1 MTKTKAHQIAALLGL
16 FALAACDE
24 SGTQA
29 LLDDL
34 TPEESIEL
42 AVLEDPGSLDI
53 ALELNS
59 AANDVAASFGG
70 AGVGEG
76 RGFNVQAGVRFA
88 AAGEALRAGDR
99 RRALEEAR
107 EARRL
112 LARAI
117 VATSG
122 ADGVSALIERI
133 EELALIT
140 AEDDDVFH
148 NPEALRARL
157 ESLAAEARDLL
168 AGGHL
173 VAAAERAL
181 LGEQIARHHRGR
193 RDHPGDVL
201 PDRARLAVS
210 LAGTAVALAER
221 LVAADSM
228 PVRQLGTSNVRDHQ
242 NRWLAHARRMLEKA
256 EQALAAGHFVRA
268 VHFAEHAH
276 WSSLKAVILP
286 GGITEVE
293 LRAMVVL
300 ARHLYDEAEIAL
312 GEEPTELEKRL
323 FAQAGRLIERGE
335 KMLADGNKRGV
346 APIWRGAV
354 ISRWLMD

>member
-1 MTKTKAHQIAALLGL
+1 MKKIRTHQIAALLGL

-29 LLDDL
+29 LVDDL
-34 TPEESIEL
+34 TPAESLEL
-42 AVLEDPGSLDI
+42 AVLEDPGSFDV

-59 AANDVAASFGG
+59 DANDVAASLGL

-76 RGFNVQAGVRFA
+76 RGLNVQAAVRFA
-88 AAGEALRAGDR
+88 AAAEALRGGDR

-107 EARRL
+107 HARRL

-122 ADGVSALIERI
+122 ADGVIALIERI

-140 AEDDDVFH
+140 AEDDDVFDD
-148 NPEALRARL
+148 PEALRARL
-157 ESLAAEARDLL
+157 EALAAEARELL
-168 AGGHL
+168 ASGDL

-193 RDHPGDVL
+193 RHHPGDIL

-221 LVAADSM
+221 LVAADST
-228 PVRQLGTSNVRDHQ
+228 PVRQLGASNVRDHQ

-256 EQALAAGHFVRA
+256 EHALAAGHFARA

-276 WSSLKAVILP
+276 WSALKAVILP
-286 GGITEVE
+286 GGITEEE
-293 LRAMVVL
+293 LRAMVAL
-300 ARHLYDEAEIAL
+300 AHHLYDEAKIAL
-312 GEEPTELEKRL
+312 GDAPTELEQRL
-323 FAQAGRLIERGE
+323 FARAGRLIELGE
-335 KMLADGNKRGV
+335 RMLAEGNKRGV
-346 APIWRGAV
+346 APVWRGAV